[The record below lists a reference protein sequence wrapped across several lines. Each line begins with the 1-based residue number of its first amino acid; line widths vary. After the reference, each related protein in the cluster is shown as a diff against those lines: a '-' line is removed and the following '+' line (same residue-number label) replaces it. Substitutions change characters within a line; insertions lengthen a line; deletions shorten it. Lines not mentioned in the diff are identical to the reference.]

1 MASGHLYVVT
11 LSFTL
16 TNAGGTSDI
25 LSIQPAA
32 NKPCLLRRLKIGQT
46 SEVAEAQEEGLR
58 FSIQRLPATFTVGSG
73 GTAITTPPPVKRSSA
88 AASFTAR
95 MNDTTIATTSG
106 TIATLEEL
114 GWNERASPVEWVW
127 DADEAYDVINGE
139 GLIVLSQSTP
149 ADDLTMQVT
158 ALIEQMG

>member
-1 MASGHLYVVT
+1 MASGHLYTVT

-16 TNAGGTSDI
+16 TNAGGNADI
-25 LSIQPAA
+25 LSIQPAS
-32 NKPCLLRRLKIGQT
+32 NKPCLLRGLRIGQT

-58 FSIQRLPATFTVGSG
+58 FSILRLPATFTVGSG
-73 GTAITTPPPVKRSSA
+73 GTAITPGKVKRSSP

-95 MNDTTIATTSG
+95 INDTTIATTSG
-106 TIATLEEL
+106 TIETLEEL

-127 DADEAYDVINGE
+127 GPDEAYDAANGE
-139 GLIVLSQSTP
+139 GLMIVSQTTP

-158 ALIEQMG
+158 ALIEQIG